1 VEVSA
6 ENRVSL
12 AGVNTY
18 DSVDGQIRFQLVDGR
33 WHRFD
38 LSYSTSSPIDGPDN
52 GFRSLDE
59 VVRAAT
65 AQSAVIV

>member
-1 VEVSA
+1 MSA

-12 AGVNTY
+12 VGEDTY
-18 DSVDGQIRFQLVDGR
+18 DSVDGQVRFGLSDGQ

-38 LSYSTSSPIDGPDN
+38 LSYSTTSPIDGPN
-52 GFRSLDE
+52 GFGSLDE

-65 AQSAVIV
+65 GRPAVIV